1 MRPCLAIVGA
11 TVLLVSWGPPAAG
24 AAGQE
29 DRGSAFV
36 RFQQAVDA
44 YMELHERVERAL
56 PPLRVTPDMEQI
68 AAATAAMAAGMRAA
82 RPTAVEGEIFNAE
95 IAAILRQT
103 LPDLVPRAE
112 PDRDVLLFGDDEE
125 ERPALWRPLIHDEFD
140 WTDGAYMS
148 PLVLMALP
156 PLPEE
161 LQFRFVGRDLVI
173 VDLHSNL
180 IVDVLPD
187 VLPACGSQ
195 RGMLYTTHTGRS
207 HVSADGRAFHRG

>member
-1 MRPCLAIVGA
+1 MRRCLAIVGV
-11 TVLLVSWGPPAAG
+11 TVLLLSWGPAAAG
-24 AAGQE
+24 ALGQE
-29 DRGSAFV
+29 DRGSALV

-68 AAATAAMAAGMRAA
+68 AAATAAMAEGMRAA
-82 RPTAVEGEIFNAE
+82 RPAPVEGEIFNAE

-103 LPDLVPRAE
+103 LPALVPRAE
-112 PDRDVLLFGDDEE
+112 RDRDVLLFGDDEE
-125 ERPALWRPLIHDEFD
+125 ERPTLWRPLIHDEFD
-140 WTDGAYMS
+140 WTEGTSMS

-187 VLPACGSQ
+187 VLPACGSP
-195 RGMLYTTHTGRS
+195 RGMLSTTHTGTS
-207 HVSADGRAFHRG
+207 HASADGLALPWG